1 MKIDFEGLYMKT
13 KLKGF
18 TLAEV
23 LITLTI
29 IGVIAAITI
38 PNLMQSWKKH
48 EVEVK
53 IKEAYSILSNA
64 LTMAKAENG
73 NIDDMFESIGVVGL
87 AYNTGNVERRK
98 RISNFTTR
106 YIVPYIK
113 GSKVCGINNNGGY
126 YQYSDDGSTQITMN
140 CPNAA
145 SLFKWY
151 RGVDGTTAVFTP
163 GNAFLIRL
171 QNGMNLYVSY
181 GDEFYNS
188 ITFFVDINGDK
199 GKDQIGHDIFA
210 FSVYRTYANTLNP
223 AGNASCA
230 GVLWPGFYDGGFCS
244 GLKTYKD
251 KACSDRGWYCTPN
264 IVRNGFKIPD
274 DYPVKKF

>member
-1 MKIDFEGLYMKT
+1 MKKNA
-13 KLKGF
+13 F

-38 PNLMQSWKKH
+38 PNLMQKWKKH

-53 IKEAYSILSNA
+53 IKEANSILSNA
-64 LTMAKAENG
+64 LTIAKAENG
-73 NIDDMFESIGVVGL
+73 DIDDVFESIGIVGY
-87 AYNTGNVERRK
+87 AYQTKSSDDNRK
-98 RISNFTTR
+98 SISNFTTR

-113 GSKVCGINNNGGY
+113 GSKVCGLNNNGGY
-126 YQYSDDGSTQITMN
+126 YKYSDDGSTKITMN

-151 RGVDGTTAVFTP
+151 KGVDGTTAVFTP

-171 QNGMNLYVSY
+171 QNGMNLYVGY

-210 FSVYRTYANTLNP
+210 FSVYRTYANTLYP
-223 AGNASCA
+223 AGNVTCA
-230 GVLWPGFYDGGFCS
+230 GSLLPGFYNGGFCN
-244 GLKTYKD
+244 GLKTGKGCTD
-251 KACSDRGWYCTPN
+251 KGYYCTAE

-274 DYPVKKF
+274 NYPVKKF